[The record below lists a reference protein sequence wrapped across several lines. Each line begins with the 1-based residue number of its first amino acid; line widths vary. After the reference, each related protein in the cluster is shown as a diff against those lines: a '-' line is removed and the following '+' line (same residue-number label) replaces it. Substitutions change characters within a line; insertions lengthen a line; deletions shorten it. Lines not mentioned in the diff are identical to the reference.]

1 MKKAAGHME
10 LTTADSQN
18 WRKYENGSP
27 AKTGAAV
34 FNSPYIF
41 IIRRK
46 RLLVKRKSSTNVD
59 KIVVRDAAENY
70 LTVTL

>member
-1 MKKAAGHME
+1 MPTSVAGISCLCSLYSKDRDFSGKDSMKKAAGHME

-34 FNSPYIF
+34 FNSPFTY
-41 IIRRK
+41 
-46 RLLVKRKSSTNVD
+46 LL
-59 KIVVRDAAENY
+59 
-70 LTVTL
+70 